1 MFHNILVPVD
11 CSKYSEYALKTAIE
25 IAKKFNG
32 KITLLHVASLKGSL
46 SLDIY
51 ENSKRINRDEIAK
64 IIGTIREVGLDVL
77 VQGKKVVEAHDVP
90 VKTLFKEGHVVE
102 EIVKTARDGRFDFI
116 VLGAKGISEIKEISL
131 GSVSEKVLRNAP
143 CSVIVIK

>member
-11 CSKYSEYALKTAIE
+11 GSKYSELALKTAIE
-25 IAKKFNG
+25 VAKKFNG
-32 KITLLHVASLKGSL
+32 KITLLHVGSIKRSLPL
-46 SLDIY
+46 EIVQD
-51 ENSKRINRDEIAK
+51 SKSITPDEIAK
-64 IIGTIREVGLDVL
+64 IIEAIREVGFDILA
-77 VQGKKVVEAHDVP
+77 QGKKIVEAHDVP

-102 EIVKTARDGRFDFI
+102 EIVKTARDGMFDFI
-116 VLGAKGISEIKEISL
+116 VLGAKGISEVKEIPL